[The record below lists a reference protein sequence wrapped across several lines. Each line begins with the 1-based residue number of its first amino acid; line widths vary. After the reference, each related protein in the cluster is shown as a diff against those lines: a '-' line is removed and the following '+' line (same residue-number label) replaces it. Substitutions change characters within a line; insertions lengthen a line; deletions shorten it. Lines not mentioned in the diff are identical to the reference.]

1 MIRKPDFW
9 MGLSRARLDVEDA
22 GEMKRSMV
30 NERVTKI
37 SEESEPMVC
46 DQVAKENIV

>member
-1 MIRKPDFW
+1 

-22 GEMKRSMV
+22 GEMKRSIV
-30 NERVTKI
+30 NDRVTKI
-37 SEESEPMVC
+37 TKESETMVC